1 MKLREWLALRGGS
14 YVRGRATALLSR
26 YGMSP
31 SKVADRMEGC
41 VAMLTE
47 HDCAPTIPTPGRV
60 VERHPQLIR
69 HLQDAGAEIA
79 VHGYGH
85 MDLRAYTPA
94 EASEQLVRGAEAF
107 SRHGIEV
114 RGFRCPYLSCTD
126 AMLDALPSGVF
137 DYSSNSAVFWS
148 GAAAPTDT
156 QVAAAHVDVLHRLY
170 RPTPALE
177 TVCVPSTR
185 SNVVEIPVCLPDDL
199 QLCDGL
205 RLGPEGVEEAWSQIL
220 HRTHRRGGLFAL
232 LFHAELAWLCQGPLA
247 SVIREAKRL
256 QPAVWTA
263 RLCDIS
269 SWWREKSNFA
279 VAVTHTPAGLHLSFS
294 CSEQATILVRGLAA
308 RGLDRVWDETYYQLS
323 TRALDVPAEPRPF
336 VGLSADVAKQVA
348 PFLRE
353 QGYILDAGETSTHC
367 GTYID
372 ANTLAGLTD
381 KVKLINYIEAST
393 GPLVRYWRWPG
404 GAKSAM
410 CVTGDL
416 DALTLLDYASRLF
429 VS

>member
-1 MKLREWLALRGGS
+1 LKWREWFALRGGG

-26 YGMSP
+26 YGVSP
-31 SKVADRMEGC
+31 SKVADRLEEC
-41 VAMLTE
+41 VAMLAE
-47 HDCAPTIPTPGRV
+47 YGCVPTLPTPGRV

-94 EASEQLVRGAEAF
+94 EACEQLVRGAEAF

-114 RGFRCPYLSCTD
+114 CGFRCPYLSCTD

-137 DYSSNSAVFWS
+137 DYSSNSAVLWS
-148 GAAAPTDT
+148 GVTAPTGA
-156 QVAAAHVDVLHRLY
+156 QNAAAHVDVLHRLY
-170 RPTPALE
+170 RPTLALE

-185 SNVVEIPVCLPDDL
+185 SNMVEIPVCLPDDL

-232 LFHAELAWLCQGPLA
+232 LFHGELAGLCQRPLA

-256 QPAVWTA
+256 QPSVWTA
-263 RLCDIS
+263 RLRDIC
-269 SWWREKSNFA
+269 SWWREKSNFE
-279 VAVTHTPAGLHLSFS
+279 VAVSHSPTGLHLSFS
-294 CSEQATILVRGLAA
+294 CSERATILVRGLAA
-308 RGLDRVWDETYYQLS
+308 RGLQRAWDGTYYQL
-323 TRALDVPAEPRPF
+323 RARVLDVPAEPRPF
-336 VGLSADVAKQVA
+336 VGLSADVAKQVG
-348 PFLRE
+348 PFLQE
-353 QGYILDAGETSTHC
+353 QGYILDAGETATHC

-372 ANTLAGLTD
+372 ADTLAGLTD
-381 KVKLINYIEAST
+381 KVKLINYIEAE
-393 GPLVRYWRWPG
+393 LH
-404 GAKSAM
+404 
-410 CVTGDL
+410 
-416 DALTLLDYASRLF
+416 
-429 VS
+429 